1 MCTTLLVNEYISF
14 NCLNLIC
21 LHHKLTF
28 LSLDVKITFI
38 FALYDKNSSHFL
50 CLINP
55 DYWNYLIL
63 TLYLLIPDW
72 YGVYNSKRRY
82 FNTTFYEEIHC
93 RLVNTPVKILTHL
106 SHSGLLGKKDVMHC
120 QHTAKEYT
128 KKEYFFSIFIE
139 QWKNQYKNHD

>member
-1 MCTTLLVNEYISF
+1 MTINCPLWVLIFEDNDVIYFIMCTTLLINKYISF

-21 LHHKLTF
+21 LHLKLTF

-50 CLINP
+50 CPINS

-72 YGVYNSKRRY
+72 YGLYNSKRRY

-93 RLVNTPVKILTHL
+93 RLVNTAVKILTHL
-106 SHSGLLGKKDVMHC
+106 SHSDLLEKKDVMYC
-120 QHTAKEYT
+120 
-128 KKEYFFSIFIE
+128 
-139 QWKNQYKNHD
+139 